1 VRLARREDRPL
12 KLRCLVALSFALA
25 APAFAEEASAPDT
38 PPAPDSTQAAAKL
51 DGTDLSRFFPPDLA
65 TAEDGRRTLG
75 ALPRNLGRSFVG
87 VFSRQNLSPFLI
99 GTFASV
105 GAAAADQGV
114 KRGLQGQA
122 PGLSQAASTAG
133 NFSVMAP
140 ATLGLFLAG
149 RFSHDSGFRAF
160 SYDAGQAV
168 VVTGVYTGILK
179 KAVQRERPDG
189 SNSLSF
195 PSGHS
200 STAFTLATVA
210 NSHYGWKVGVPAYV
224 AASAIALSRISNDK
238 HYLTDV
244 VAGATIGV
252 ISARTVVRVN
262 GETRGRQRRFALGP
276 ITDPQGGGVGVGASL
291 SW

>member
-1 VRLARREDRPL
+1 M

-25 APAFAEEASAPDT
+25 APAFAEEASAPDSLT
-38 PPAPDSTQAAAKL
+38 AAASSQASAPARL

-65 TAEDGRRTLG
+65 SAEDGRRTLG

-87 VFSRQNLSPFLI
+87 VFSKENLGPFMI

-149 RFSHDSGFRAF
+149 RFSHNSGFRAF

-168 VVTGVYTGILK
+168 VVTGVYTGLLK

-189 SNSLSF
+189 SDSLSF

-200 STAFTLATVA
+200 STAFSLATVA

-262 GETRGRQRRFALGP
+262 GETRGRQRRFAVGP